1 MCQGHLLVLNDTI
14 LQLVLDDTILQM
26 SVSSETESATVHLV
40 SLWQRENSQNKQ
52 SCSGGHLDSLEQLQV
67 HLTRHCRLRRHTQ

>member
-52 SCSGGHLDSLEQLQV
+52 VGTSTVSSSCKSI
-67 HLTRHCRLRRHTQ
+67 